1 MPKAPL
7 VSIVIPTHNHAR
19 YLDEAIASV
28 LSQTYAAVELIVL
41 DDGSTDGTRALLEK
55 YGDRFYWETHPNM
68 GQANTLNK
76 GWRLARGEIL
86 GYLSADDRLLPGSA
100 QSAVELLQSRP
111 DLVLTYCDFQLID
124 PHGKVIRTV
133 SAPEYDYRD
142 MVVNLSCPPGPG
154 VFFRRSAFQSAGGW
168 DPSLRQM
175 PDYDYWLRLG
185 LLGSFQRIP
194 KVLAAFRVHESSLTF
209 GASPPE
215 GAEEPVRII
224 ESYFR
229 LSTAPAAL
237 RAERARALS
246 SAHVV
251 SAQLHLRAGRYT
263 EAWLRV
269 RTAYALSPESV
280 LRPRTLRMLANGLLN
295 RLGHRVL
302 WSARR
307 AFRWERSS

>member
-1 MPKAPL
+1 M
-7 VSIVIPTHNHAR
+7 
-19 YLDEAIASV
+19 
-28 LSQTYAAVELIVL
+28 
-41 DDGSTDGTRALLEK
+41 
-55 YGDRFYWETHPNM
+55 
-68 GQANTLNK
+68 
-76 GWRLARGEIL
+76 
-86 GYLSADDRLLPGSA
+86 
-100 QSAVELLQSRP
+100 
-111 DLVLTYCDFQLID
+111 
-124 PHGKVIRTV
+124 
-133 SAPEYDYRD
+133 
-142 MVVNLSCPPGPG
+142 
-154 VFFRRSAFQSAGGW
+154 
-168 DPSLRQM
+168 
-175 PDYDYWLRLG
+175 
-185 LLGSFQRIP
+185 RIP

-215 GAEEPVRII
+215 CADEPVRII

-246 SAHVV
+246 SAHVM

-280 LRPRTLRMLANGLLN
+280 LRPRSLRMLANGLLN

-307 AFRWERSS
+307 ALRWERAS